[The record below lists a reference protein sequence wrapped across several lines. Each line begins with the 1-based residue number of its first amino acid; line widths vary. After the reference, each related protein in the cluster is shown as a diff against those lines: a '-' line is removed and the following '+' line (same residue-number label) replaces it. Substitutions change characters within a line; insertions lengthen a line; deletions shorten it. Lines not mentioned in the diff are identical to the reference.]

1 MSMSPEIRAVLE
13 RRIERLRRGRDGLE
27 TLIDAAIGDPSLSA
41 RLASVM
47 GDRWVSVLVTA
58 KGAATDEALSI
69 EFELRHPPGACEPK
83 GAAS

>member
-13 RRIERLRRGRDGLE
+13 RRIERLRGARDGME
-27 TLIDAAIGDPSLSA
+27 TLIDAAIGDPTLSA

-47 GDRWVSVLVTA
+47 GDRWVSVLVAA
-58 KGAATDEALSI
+58 KGAAADEALST

>member
-1 MSMSPEIRAVLE
+1 MSMTPEIRAVLE
-13 RRIERLRRGRDGLE
+13 RRIERLRGARDGLE

-47 GDRWVSVLVTA
+47 GERWVSVLVVA
-58 KGAATDEALSI
+58 KGAAADEVLST
-69 EFELRHPPGACEPK
+69 EFELRHPPGASEPK